1 MHDDPYSLS
10 DLCRFSGV
18 TPRTVRYYVAQGLL
32 RSPDAAGPST
42 RYGEGHL
49 ARLRLIKRLQREH
62 LPLAEIRNRLERLD
76 DQAVQDLLGES
87 PAPDQSASADTQDTL
102 SFVRGLLARTGISP
116 SQLPV
121 SEPAFERSAPAR
133 RTSEVVADAMY
144 AVRARPSMHTLVS
157 PPAPAAMAAPV
168 PLTHRALLEASE
180 PDASPS
186 ALTGA
191 ADRSTWER
199 LSISPDVEIHV
210 RRPLDRLSNKRVEH
224 LARLAR
230 ELFGE
235 ER

>member
-1 MHDDPYSLS
+1 VHDDPYSLS

-157 PPAPAAMAAPV
+157 PAVPA
-168 PLTHRALLEASE
+168 PLTHRALPEASAS
-180 PDASPS
+180 DASPS